1 MSHAKTYLAKEVT
14 EMKKFVVGITGATGV
29 IYGVRL
35 LEVLHD
41 LDIESHVVIS
51 EAAKQNIAIET
62 DIAIED
68 VEKLATKLYHPKN
81 MAASISSGS
90 FKTDGMVVV
99 PCTIKTLSGIAN
111 SYNDNLITRAADVM
125 LKEKRR
131 LVLVVR
137 ETPLHR
143 GHLELMTRIA
153 DLGGILLPPV
163 PAFYH
168 YPKKIEDLIDHIV
181 GKILDLMNI
190 DHNLFQRWQGE
201 ETDDILSTRRNIF
214 LKNA

>member
-1 MSHAKTYLAKEVT
+1 
-14 EMKKFVVGITGATGV
+14 MKKIVVGITGASGV

-35 LEVLHD
+35 LEVLRD
-41 LDIESHVVIS
+41 LGIESHVVLS

-62 DIAIED
+62 HIAVKD
-68 VEKLATKLYHPKN
+68 VENMASRLYDPKN

-90 FKTDGMVVV
+90 FRTDGMVVV

-125 LKEKRR
+125 LKEKRP

-137 ETPLHR
+137 ETPLHK
-143 GHLELMTRIA
+143 GHLELMTKVA
-153 DLGGILLPPV
+153 DVGGIILPPV

-168 YPKKIEDLIDHIV
+168 HPKKIEDLINHIV

-190 DHNLFQRWQGE
+190 DHNLFQRWEGE
-201 ETDDILSTRRNIF
+201 VADEEIRRKAQSKLLS
-214 LKNA
+214 